1 MIFSWL
7 SGLAAR
13 RFWRVAGTMAGNA
26 LTVALLA
33 TLGIFVDESAATM
46 TARTIAAVPVDWQI
60 QLVPGADIPAVTA
73 AAEAAAPMTRRQ
85 TVGYAQIDGFE
96 FTAADGGT
104 QVTGAGQA
112 VGLDKS
118 YFDDFPRSARLLA
131 GDFSGAL
138 LLQQTAAN
146 LHAGPGDKVTLHRPG
161 IADAT
166 VTVTGVIDLKSADTF
181 FQAVGVPAGAAPQ
194 APPDNAII
202 LPLPEWRAQFDPQAA
217 VRPDSVRM
225 ELHLGL
231 DHAALP
237 ANPQNAFLDVTGRAN
252 NFAVRVAG
260 SAVMADNLATSID
273 AARADALYSYVL
285 FLFLGAPGVVLAG
298 LLTLVIAASG
308 AERRRRD
315 QALLRIRG
323 ASFSRLFALAA
334 LEATVIGVVGA
345 AAGIV
350 ISVLIAHLALGLG
363 SLTGASIVWL
373 GAAALAGLLLA
384 TGAIILPAW
393 RSARALSVV
402 AARQVL
408 GSRPPPLWQQIYLDL
423 LLLALAGLVFWRT
436 AATGYQVVLAPEGVS
451 AISVDYT
458 AFLAPFL
465 LWVGGGLLGWRIA
478 DLLLHRG
485 RKWLAVVLSPAGPLA
500 TFVAASLS
508 RQRRRVAAGIAL
520 TGLAFAF
527 ASSTAIF
534 NTTFEGQTRVDAEL
548 TNGSDLTVTG
558 STAAPAGAAIKA
570 LAAIPGVKAVEAM
583 AHRYA
588 YVGNDLQDL
597 YGIDAKTIGA
607 ATSMANAYFA
617 GGNAQATLAKLAAD
631 PAAVLVSDETVNDF
645 QLALGDTLNLRL
657 QAADRQYHVVPFT
670 FAGIVREFPTA
681 PRDSFLVANADYVAK
696 MTGIA
701 AREVVLMK
709 VDGDLAAARA
719 AAVVATRGLAGN
731 VVSDL
736 SEATHLI
743 GSSLTAI
750 DLGGLTRLEL
760 VFALLMAAAATG
772 LVLALGFADRRR
784 SFAIMTAL
792 GAKPKVLAAFIYGEA
807 AVVLGGGTIIGLGLG
822 TIVAEVLVSVLQ
834 GVFDPPP
841 EGLAVPWGYLALL
854 VVAAIAANG
863 LASMNAMRQ
872 SRIDPA
878 QRLRELQ

>member
-13 RFWRVAGTMAGNA
+13 RFWRVVGTIAGNA

-60 QLVPGADIPAVTA
+60 QMVPGADIAAVKA
-73 AAEAAAPMTRRQ
+73 AAAAAAPITRQQ
-85 TVGYAQIDGFE
+85 TAGYAQIDGFE
-96 FTAADGGT
+96 FTAVDGGT
-104 QVTGAGQA
+104 QVTGSGKA

-131 GDFSGAL
+131 GDFGGAL

-161 IADAT
+161 IADTT

-181 FQAVGVPAGAAPQ
+181 FQAVGVPSGASPQ

-323 ASFSRLFALAA
+323 ASVSRLFALAA
-334 LEATVIGVVGA
+334 VEAAVIGVVGA
-345 AAGIV
+345 ATGIV
-350 ISVLIAHLALGLG
+350 ITALIARLALGLG
-363 SLTGASIVWL
+363 SPTSASIVWL

-384 TGAIILPAW
+384 SGAIIVPAW

-408 GSRPPPLWQQIYLDL
+408 GTRRTPLWQQIYLDL
-423 LLLALAGLVFWRT
+423 VLLALAALVFWRT

-451 AISVDYT
+451 AISVDYA

-478 DLLLHRG
+478 DLLLRRG
-485 RKWLAVVLSPAGPLA
+485 RKWLAVVLSPAGTLA
-500 TFVAASLS
+500 TFVAASMS
-508 RQRRRVAAGIAL
+508 RQGRRLAAGIAL

-534 NTTFEGQTRVDAEL
+534 NTTFEGQARVDAEL

-558 STAAPAGAAIKA
+558 TTAAPAGSAIKT
-570 LAAIPGVKAVEAM
+570 LSTIPGVKAAEGM

-597 YGIDAKTIGA
+597 YGIDAKTIGD

-617 GGNAQATLAKLAAD
+617 GGDAQATLAKLAAT

-645 QLALGDTLNLRL
+645 QLTLGDTINLRL
-657 QAADRQYHVVPFT
+657 QGADRQYHVVPFT

-709 VDGDLAAARA
+709 VDGNLDAARA
-719 AAVVATRGLAGN
+719 AAVIATKGLAGS

-736 SEATHLI
+736 TEAKHLI

-772 LVLALGFADRRR
+772 LVLALGLADRRR
-784 SFAIMTAL
+784 GFAIMAAL

-822 TIVAEVLVSVLQ
+822 AIVAEVLVNVLQ

-841 EGLAVPWGYLALL
+841 EGLAVPWGYLVLL
-854 VVAAIAANG
+854 VVAALVANG

-878 QRLRELQ
+878 ERLRELQ